1 MAAKPRSASFKPENV
16 TDTVT
21 AVTSK
26 KVNEPYTFFN
36 KELRDA
42 SYAGGNIYE
51 KDRIAESQAEW
62 AIPR

>member
-1 MAAKPRSASFKPENV
+1 
-16 TDTVT
+16 
-21 AVTSK
+21 
-26 KVNEPYTFFN
+26 VNEPYTFFN